1 VEFPDYVETQD
12 GEILS
17 PYAALPP
24 LEIDG
29 RTVVVAEGTG
39 AIRAYEAMMYGAE
52 RDDPETRSRWR
63 DLLRQYCRLD
73 TLAMVWIWRHW
84 DTVRP

>member
-1 VEFPDYVETQD
+1 MR
-12 GEILS
+12 
-17 PYAALPP
+17 A
-24 LEIDG
+24 
-29 RTVVVAEGTG
+29 VATMTDLFIPSTSSRRSTGT
-39 AIRAYEAMMYGAE
+39 IRAYEAMMYGLE

-84 DTVRP
+84 HTVRP